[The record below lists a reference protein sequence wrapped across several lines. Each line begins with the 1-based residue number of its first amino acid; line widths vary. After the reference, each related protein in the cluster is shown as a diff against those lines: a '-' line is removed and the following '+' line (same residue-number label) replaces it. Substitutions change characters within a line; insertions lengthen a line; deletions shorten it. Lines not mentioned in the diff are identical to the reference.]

1 MARLVSWVIL
11 YTICSA
17 IVSTIAG
24 LFSFI
29 PISWVGWALRRTSL
43 NTMTVG
49 LAISSVAALIL
60 SALISLP
67 AATALARFA
76 LRTYPINLAISRGK
90 SLLGLV
96 VALSLGIL
104 GYRFLVDWPTTLL
117 PPSVSE
123 GNTESFV
130 LWCVELCLFT
140 GMTGMWFGAIA
151 IAINTYGRNTN
162 SPERPYVL
170 FLRRFS
176 TFSDR
181 VLIAEII
188 KATPP
193 GKHCAFIASPG
204 TSPANWDFFTWAF
217 AGLRFMHPIRDIPLH
232 FRTPD
237 LWWARHVEDLIKNAA
252 CVIVDETGKSAS
264 MEIERELISRN
275 ASLARCIYLRM
286 GNARLEN
293 RHLGAVGNCKVTIE
307 YRKSYGRAL
316 IGIVI
321 RLSLVG
327 GVGLYLDLSHVN
339 LFSQYPVS
347 ALQSLGLIPNWLL
360 LTACSA
366 MFIVHPVIPRADKV
380 LIRNAIRAAV
390 ETQSSVAS
398 Y

>member
-1 MARLVSWVIL
+1 MARFASYVIL

-17 IVSTIAG
+17 IVSTVAG

-29 PISWVGWALRRTSL
+29 PISWVGWALPRTSQ

-76 LRTYPINLAISRGK
+76 LRTYPINLSISGTK
-90 SLLGLV
+90 FHLGLV

-104 GYRFLVDWPTTLL
+104 GYGFSVDWPTTLL
-117 PPSVSE
+117 PPSASE

-130 LWCVELCLFT
+130 LWCVELCLFSA
-140 GMTGMWFGAIA
+140 MTGLWFGAIA

-188 KATPP
+188 KATPS
-193 GKHCAFIASPG
+193 GMHCAFITSPG

-232 FRTPD
+232 FQTSD
-237 LWWARHVEDLIKNAA
+237 LWWTHHVEELIKNAA
-252 CVIVDETGKSAS
+252 CIVFDETAKSAS

-275 ASLARCIYLRM
+275 ADLAHCVYLRM
-286 GNARLEN
+286 KNTQLEN
-293 RHLGAVGNCKVTIE
+293 RQAGMVGNCKVTIE
-307 YRKSYGRAL
+307 YRKTYVRAL
-316 IGIVI
+316 VGIVI
-321 RLSLVG
+321 RLSLVAG
-327 GVGLYLDLSHVN
+327 IGLYLDLYHVN
-339 LFSQYPVS
+339 LFSQDSV
-347 ALQSLGLIPNWLL
+347 LGLQDLGQIPNWLL
-360 LTACSA
+360 LTVCSA
-366 MFIVHPVIPRADKV
+366 MFIVHPVISRADKV
-380 LIRNAIRAAV
+380 LIRNAIRAAIK
-390 ETQSSVAS
+390 THSSAAS
-398 Y
+398 